1 MFRDFARLLMTTGT
15 THVFKWAFE
24 ILAHIIVFLA
34 ILYFCKK
41 LLYTV
46 YEVVDKVRKR

>member
-1 MFRDFARLLMTTGT
+1 MFRDLAKLFMLTGT
-15 THVFKWAFE
+15 THVFKWAFTV
-24 ILAHIIVFLA
+24 LAHIFVFLA

-46 YEVVDKVRKR
+46 FEVVDKVRRR